1 LDGEALYE
9 VLSKVLLIFR
19 AVMKYCTT
27 THVLKMLVLLLVRLF
42 DIQGAVFVGFGFYNI
57 PEWLDS

>member
-1 LDGEALYE
+1 MMRYE
-9 VLSKVLLIFR
+9 FVSQVLLIFR
-19 AVMKYCTT
+19 AVMKYCTS

-42 DIQGAVFVGFGFYNI
+42 GVQEAVFVGFGFYNI